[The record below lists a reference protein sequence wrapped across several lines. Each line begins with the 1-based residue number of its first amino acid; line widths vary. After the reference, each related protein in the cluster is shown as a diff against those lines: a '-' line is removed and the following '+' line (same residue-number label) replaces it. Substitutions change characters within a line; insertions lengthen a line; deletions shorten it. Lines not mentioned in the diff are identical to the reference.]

1 MTSCRSRELRNT
13 AFRSR
18 LVLTNRSPAFTSF
31 PAEGK
36 GNVGRKRVRERTRK
50 GCVRWAGLIC
60 SEPRGGPGRYLRCA
74 AVERLCSAPWICL
87 VPTEAFVVLA
97 ADEAGGFGAG
107 LEGGGAPEFL

>member
-1 MTSCRSRELRNT
+1 MTSCRSSELQNA

-18 LVLTNRSPAFTSF
+18 LVLTNRSPTLTSF

-50 GCVRWAGLIC
+50 GCVRRAGLIC
-60 SEPRGGPGRYLRCA
+60 SKPRGVPGRYRRCA
-74 AVERLCSAPWICL
+74 AVGRLCSVPQICL
-87 VPTEAFVVLA
+87 VPAEAFVVLA

-107 LEGGGAPEFL
+107 LEGE